1 MNLKKLHELFEWP
14 AMIMFIVGVVT
25 AGFNVTLSGFT
36 PVIWFLISLWSLL
49 MIICFEATQIR
60 EYLEK
65 EK

>member
-1 MNLKKLHELFEWP
+1 
-14 AMIMFIVGVVT
+14 MIMFIVGVVT
-25 AGFNVTLSGFT
+25 AAFDVTLGGFT

>member
-1 MNLKKLHELFEWP
+1 MNLKTLHDLFEWP
-14 AMIMFIVGVVT
+14 VMITFMIGVVT
-25 AGFNVTLSGFT
+25 AAFDVTLGGFT
-36 PVIWFLISLWSLL
+36 PVIWFLISLWTLI